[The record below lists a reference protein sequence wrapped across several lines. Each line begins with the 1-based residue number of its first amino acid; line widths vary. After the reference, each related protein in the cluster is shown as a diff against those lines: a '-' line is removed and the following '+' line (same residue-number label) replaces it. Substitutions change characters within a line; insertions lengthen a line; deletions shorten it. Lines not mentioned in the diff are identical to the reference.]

1 MGVAERRYT
10 VRDLAKMKGACRQIV
25 MVTAYDAIMARLAD
39 EAGVHILLVGDSMGN
54 TVLGYENTIPVT
66 MEESL
71 ALTAAVRRGARHAMV
86 IGDMP
91 FMSYQVSLEEAVANA
106 GRYLK
111 EVGADGVK
119 LEGGRVMHGVISRL
133 VDVGIPVMGHIGLTP
148 QNATQLGGFKVQGG
162 TPESARQLIE
172 DAKELE
178 KAGAFSIVL
187 ECVPKVVG
195 KAVSEAVKIPIL
207 GIGAGPFVDCQV
219 LVTQDLLGMYG
230 DFKPKFVK
238 LYANVRKV
246 MVDGLNQFHKEALD
260 GEFPSDEYSFNKEVN
275 LEKLY

>member
-1 MGVAERRYT
+1 MGAAERRYT

-66 MEESL
+66 MDESL

-91 FMSYQVSLEEAVANA
+91 FMSYQVSLEEAVVNA

-133 VDVGIPVMGHIGLTP
+133 VDVGIPVMGHIGLLP
-148 QNATQLGGFKVQGG
+148 QSVLKDGGYRMHGKTQEEADAILDDALAVQ
-162 TPESARQLIE
+162 E
-172 DAKELE
+172 
-178 KAGAFSIVL
+178 AGAFAVVL
-187 ECVPKVVG
+187 EGVPETLAEEITG
-195 KAVSEAVKIPIL
+195 RLAIPTI
-207 GIGAGPFVDCQV
+207 GIGAGPRCDGQV
-219 LVTQDLLGMYG
+219 QVITDILGLGG
-230 DFKPKFVK
+230 DFVPKHAK
-238 LYANVRKV
+238 IYAQLGEAALN
-246 MVDGLNQFHKEALD
+246 GLKQ
-260 GEFPSDEYSFNKEVN
+260 YVQEVTKGN
-275 LEKLY
+275 FTPGRPEN